1 MDAERAQ
8 GPPPTTGLPSPLR
21 EALDAEVRHYLLD
34 AKRRINAMAAHRLR
48 RLTELSQA
56 YVEWVDHT
64 RREIDELI
72 ETLEVG
78 ADQVPLDRL
87 RAALGAEPVV
97 AQATDPVEEP
107 AAPAAEPGNPAQL
120 VATQMALEGA
130 TREEIDRYLRD
141 QLAVEDTTELL
152 DAAFGA
158 GPSR

>member
-1 MDAERAQ
+1 VDAERPQ
-8 GPPPTTGLPSPLR
+8 GPRPTEGLPPQLR

-72 ETLEVG
+72 HSLDVG

-87 RAALGAEPVV
+87 RAALGVE
-97 AQATDPVEEP
+97 AQ
-107 AAPAAEPGNPAQL
+107 AAPAATAPAEAVRNDPGNPAQL

-130 TREEIDRYLRD
+130 TREEIDGYLRGH
-141 QLAVEDTTELL
+141 LGVEDTAEIL
-152 DAAFGA
+152 DAAFGTTS
-158 GPSR
+158 GS